1 MTTFRARLG
10 GVALPCVGL
19 GVYLASVLM
28 VHSAAFAPFDL
39 VVAAAHGVQEGK
51 VAACLLVALAAG
63 LRPVGRPFM
72 RGTVGVA
79 CACSLL
85 AVACSYGPLRVA
97 ASLPGLAPAFAFV
110 EGVGGALA
118 TLLFLVALCSRG
130 SRAALAGIPLAIAL
144 SHVLFAL
151 ASALPQ
157 AVGTWAKPV
166 YLACSLGLL
175 LACWFGRSHSGSAG
189 DAPAGRLA
197 GACPPASASGAR
209 VVAPSSPSSRPAA
222 PVASLVPRSTALA
235 VAGCVALPFVYV
247 LVSRMVI
254 ADIYATDLYGLA
266 QEVVL
271 VVIMLGIAAY
281 ALVSKRGEREADIEL
296 AIITCDVA
304 FATALLLLALFGPGT
319 LGLVGALVQGGFF
332 VFNALLWMFVAHEVS
347 GDVRRAAALFG
358 VVDGTLYLF
367 AMAGRV
373 VGVHLRS
380 QGDALSTALFLG
392 IWLLAMLLLALFLVE
407 RRRAAAAAASA
418 VRPEGDV
425 LAASC
430 EALSRARGL
439 SEREAQVMLAFA
451 RGRSAARIAEELG
464 ISQETVKT
472 HVKHVYA
479 KVGVHSRQ
487 ELLDALELE
496 QAQGAE

>member
-1 MTTFRARLG
+1 M
-10 GVALPCVGL
+10 
-19 GVYLASVLM
+19 
-28 VHSAAFAPFDL
+28 
-39 VVAAAHGVQEGK
+39 
-51 VAACLLVALAAG
+51 
-63 LRPVGRPFM
+63 
-72 RGTVGVA
+72 
-79 CACSLL
+79 
-85 AVACSYGPLRVA
+85 
-97 ASLPGLAPAFAFV
+97 
-110 EGVGGALA
+110 
-118 TLLFLVALCSRG
+118 
-130 SRAALAGIPLAIAL
+130 
-144 SHVLFAL
+144 
-151 ASALPQ
+151 
-157 AVGTWAKPV
+157 
-166 YLACSLGLL
+166 
-175 LACWFGRSHSGSAG
+175 
-189 DAPAGRLA
+189 
-197 GACPPASASGAR
+197 
-209 VVAPSSPSSRPAA
+209 
-222 PVASLVPRSTALA
+222 
-235 VAGCVALPFVYV
+235 ALPFVYV

-479 KVGVHSRQ
+479 KVGVHSRH